1 MRALANPHRGTGLDL
16 GVAPPRADASAVLA
30 LLARCPAHAP
40 TPLRDLPDLAAA
52 LGIARLSAKD
62 ETGRMGLGSFKA
74 LGAAYVIARHA
85 EEGTAAGRTYVT
97 ASAGNHG
104 LSVAAG
110 ARVFG
115 AAARIYLAETVPASF
130 AGRLRAEGAEVRV
143 EGADYEAS
151 MAAAAQGAEAERLFL
166 LSDSSWPGY
175 DEAPRTLMEGYLAM
189 AHELCAHEAPTHLI
203 LQAGVGG
210 MAGAV
215 AAHARARWGDD
226 PLIAVVEPTAAA
238 PVMAT
243 IEAGRMARA
252 EGPVSEM
259 GRLDCK
265 EASLIGMAGLSR
277 DADLCVT
284 VTDAA
289 AEAAARRLTEAG
301 IATTPSG
308 AAGLA
313 ALMHHADALG
323 LGPDSRAAILVTET
337 A

>member
-1 MRALANPHRGTGLDL
+1 MRALANPHRGTALDL
-16 GVAPPRADASAVLA
+16 GAAPPRSDPSAVLA
-30 LLARCPAHAP
+30 LLSRCPAHAP
-40 TPLRDLPDLAAA
+40 TPLRDLPDLAAS
-52 LGIARLSAKD
+52 LGIARLTAKD
-62 ETGRMGLGSFKA
+62 ETGRMGMGSFKA
-74 LGAAYVIARHA
+74 LGAAHVIARHA
-85 EEGTAAGRTYVT
+85 EAGTAAGRTYVT

-115 AAARIYLAETVPASF
+115 AAARIYLARTVPASF
-130 AGRLRAEGAEVRV
+130 AGRLRATGAEVRI

-151 MAAAAQGAEAERLFL
+151 MAAAARAAEAEGLFL

-189 AHELCAHEAPTHLI
+189 AHELCETPAPTHLI

-215 AAHARARWGDD
+215 AAHARAAWGDG
-226 PLIAVVEPTAAA
+226 PVIAVVEPVSAA
-238 PVMAT
+238 PVMAS
-243 IEAGRMARA
+243 IEAGRMARG
-252 EGPVSEM
+252 EGPVSTM

-284 VTDAA
+284 VTDEA
-289 AEAAARRLTEAG
+289 AEEAARRLTGAG

-313 ALMHHADALG
+313 ALAHHAEALG
-323 LGPDSRAAILVTET
+323 LGPDSHAAILVTET